1 MLLFYLFIVCK
12 GMTSGNSCAAIGGGT
27 ASLIMEAERKQFY
40 SSKAWQDC
48 RNAYAK
54 SKRNLCELCLDKG
67 ILSTGE
73 IVHHKIHLSADNFHD
88 PSVAL
93 NWDNL
98 QLLCR
103 DCHAKQHSNKR
114 YRVDELGQVIF

>member
-1 MLLFYLFIVCK
+1 
-12 GMTSGNSCAAIGGGT
+12 
-27 ASLIMEAERKQFY
+27 MESVGVHLNRKQFY

-54 SKRNLCELCLDKG
+54 SKRNLCEVCLSKG
-67 ILSTGE
+67 LYKYGE
-73 IVHHKIHLSADNFHD
+73 IVHHKTHLNDDNFSD
-88 PSVAL
+88 PSVAM

-103 DCHAKQHSNKR
+103 DCHAKMHTDKR
-114 YRVDELGQVIF
+114 YKVDEMGRVFFL

>member
-1 MLLFYLFIVCK
+1 
-12 GMTSGNSCAAIGGGT
+12 
-27 ASLIMEAERKQFY
+27 MESVGVHLNRKQFY

-54 SKRNLCELCLDKG
+54 SKRNLCEVCLSKG
-67 ILSTGE
+67 LYKYGE
-73 IVHHKIHLSADNFHD
+73 IVHHKTHLNDDNFSD
-88 PSVAL
+88 PSVAM

-103 DCHAKQHSNKR
+103 DCHAKMHSDKR
-114 YRVDELGQVIF
+114 YKVDEMGRVIFL